1 MGGVVIAAWLSLKSN
16 NNKNVLQCINAGTAV
31 TNVAMIIEKELRKL
45 LHRLI
50 KDEIAQITLGGSDVC
65 VHVYDNATKI
75 SLSSPVYFGGN
86 FIPLSVRNCLT
97 KKPLFERGHIT
108 TYLHLDETSRQIS
121 LNFVGSLEHL
131 NKRMFIDLLE
141 EFSWLADE
149 WRLYLDEHDKN
160 DLIHVRV
167 K

>member
-1 MGGVVIAAWLSLKSN
+1 
-16 NNKNVLQCINAGTAV
+16 
-31 TNVAMIIEKELRKL
+31 MIIEKELRKL

-50 KDEIAQITLGGSDVC
+50 KDEIAQITLGGSEVL
-65 VHVYDNATKI
+65 VHVYDNASKI

-86 FIPLSVRNCLT
+86 FIPLSVRKCMSQIP
-97 KKPLFERGHIT
+97 KFEKGHIKT
-108 TYLHLDETSRQIS
+108 ELKLDEQTNQIS
-121 LNFVGSLEHL
+121 LKYIGGLESL
-131 NKRMFIDLLE
+131 NKRKFVDLLE

-149 WRLYLDEHDKN
+149 WRLFLDEHDKN

>member
-1 MGGVVIAAWLSLKSN
+1 
-16 NNKNVLQCINAGTAV
+16 
-31 TNVAMIIEKELRKL
+31 MIIEKELRKL

-50 KDEIAQITLGGSDVC
+50 KDEIAQITLGGSEVL

-86 FIPLSVRNCLT
+86 FIPLSVRKCISQTPN
-97 KKPLFERGHIT
+97 FERGHIKT
-108 TYLHLDETSRQIS
+108 ELKLDDNNYQIS
-121 LNFVGSLEHL
+121 LKYVGGLEFL
-131 NKRMFIDLLE
+131 NKRKFVDLLE

-149 WRLYLDEHDKN
+149 WRLFLDEHDKN
-160 DLIHVRV
+160 DLIHVHV

>member
-1 MGGVVIAAWLSLKSN
+1 
-16 NNKNVLQCINAGTAV
+16 
-31 TNVAMIIEKELRKL
+31 MIIEKELRKL

-50 KDEIAQITLGGSDVC
+50 KEEVAQIHLGASDVN
-65 VHVYDNATKI
+65 VRVYDNATKI
-75 SLSSPVYFGGN
+75 SLSSPVYLGGN
-86 FIPLSVRNCLT
+86 FVPISVRKCVSA
-97 KKPLFERGHIT
+97 KPLFEKKGTIK
-108 TYLHLDETSRQIS
+108 TYLYLDEE
-121 LNFVGSLEHL
+121 NFQVALHYVGGLEHL

-167 K
+167 KPS

>member
-1 MGGVVIAAWLSLKSN
+1 MID
-16 NNKNVLQCINAGTAV
+16 AGTPI
-31 TNVAMIIEKELRKL
+31 TIVAMIIEKEFRKL

-50 KDEIAQITLGGSDVC
+50 KEEAAQITLGSSEVS

-86 FIPLSVRNCLT
+86 FIPLSVRKSLS
-97 KKPLFERGHIT
+97 KKPIFEKGHIKT
-108 TYLHLDETSRQIS
+108 NLHLDEEHYQVT
-121 LNFVGSLEHL
+121 LYFVGGLEHL

-160 DLIHVRV
+160 DLIHVRS
-167 K
+167 KLS